1 MVTKTK
7 KKTKETTPAGPKVA
21 PAGTTSDATQP
32 PQSDLSI
39 GDLRNLST
47 VIDVAS
53 TRGAFRANE
62 MAMVGAVYNK
72 LQAFLARVT
81 PADEKKDDTGK
92 TTVSS
97 GIPTPTGAPTSAPTG
112 IPTGIPTPT
121 GAPET
126 KK

>member
-7 KKTKETTPAGPKVA
+7 KKTKASETKPGAA
-21 PAGTTSDATQP
+21 PSPDGQM
-32 PQSDLSI
+32 PQGNDLSI

-72 LQAFLARVT
+72 LQAFLAKVAPKTEGTEGGMPPLSEGDATTST
-81 PADEKKDDTGK
+81 PPPIPRAPKPG
-92 TTVSS
+92 
-97 GIPTPTGAPTSAPTG
+97 GIGD
-112 IPTGIPTPT
+112 
-121 GAPET
+121 
-126 KK
+126 

>member
-7 KKTKETTPAGPKVA
+7 RKLKETNSAGPKIA
-21 PAGTTSDATQP
+21 PAGTTPAGTTPDANQ

-81 PADEKKDDTGK
+81 PADDKKDNAEK
-92 TTVSS
+92 TT
-97 GIPTPTGAPTSAPTG
+97 IPTGAP
-112 IPTGIPTPT
+112 I
-121 GAPET
+121 GAPAT

>member
-7 KKTKETTPAGPKVA
+7 KKAKASTEAPTGATNNATPGPEGQA
-21 PAGTTSDATQP
+21 PQN
-32 PQSDLSI
+32 DLSI

-72 LQAFLARVT
+72 LQAFLAKVAPKTEGAEGDASATPPTT
-81 PADEKKDDTGK
+81 PAP
-92 TTVSS
+92 VS
-97 GIPTPTGAPTSAPTG
+97 G
-112 IPTGIPTPT
+112 
-121 GAPET
+121 E
-126 KK
+126 

>member
-7 KKTKETTPAGPKVA
+7 RKLKETNSAGPKIA
-21 PAGTTSDATQP
+21 PAGTTPAGTTPDANQ

-81 PADEKKDDTGK
+81 PADDKKDNAEK
-92 TTVSS
+92 TT
-97 GIPTPTGAPTSAPTG
+97 IPTGAPTVAPA
-112 IPTGIPTPT
+112 I
-121 GAPET
+121 

>member
-1 MVTKTK
+1 M
-7 KKTKETTPAGPKVA
+7 KETIAVGPKIA
-21 PAGTTSDATQP
+21 PAGTTPDATQP

-81 PADEKKDDTGK
+81 PADEKKDNAEK
-92 TTVSS
+92 TT
-97 GIPTPTGAPTSAPTG
+97 IPTGAPTGAP
-112 IPTGIPTPT
+112 IKAPT
-121 GAPET
+121 GAPEI